1 MRLFILLF
9 LAFSTVGFGQT
20 VSRSVVYDVTG
31 GRSQKLIVAIE
42 GQPYSFTQFI
52 VEASRMTGKSI
63 PLGARIV
70 GFHFMNTEGD
80 HPSVSGNYNTI
91 KAYLAHVPFSSY
103 SSSADIVTRAAS
115 TLIHDGA
122 FNYSD
127 GVSGNPTPEGFYFV
141 NTASPFIWN
150 GLDNMVLS
158 IVDTDA
164 DLNYAGLVNSN
175 IGQGFRCIYN
185 YNNGSP
191 SAAKLALSAAP
202 GGGLP
207 SFSENSATLVTD
219 YPYHI
224 VSYSPPNTYNGTAWS
239 YGSVSDGDFLTVNS
253 DITLCDDATYAG
265 MSVATGVTVTIC
277 STATVTF
284 TGFIKN
290 EGTIFVENGGGL
302 IQTGGWD
309 DNSGSGTWTAKR
321 SFTAWDH
328 NRFNYWSSPAVGES
342 MADVFFH
349 NNGVTNS
356 QDWYKFDVSTQDWAQ
371 ISDPNEIMP
380 AGVGYI
386 ATPTFQ
392 NPWTGNPIN
401 ETREFSGTA
410 FNTGTISTN
419 YINNANDHIL
429 VGNPYPAPLDAND
442 FLAANSADLYGTL
455 YFWDDYGA
463 YSNRGYAAK
472 TQAGY
477 TTAHPSGRIPDKI
490 NAMQGFFVQAF
501 VASANVTFS
510 PDMLYGSNTGT
521 ENNNFF
527 KQGSLERIWVSAS
540 NDSLGYNQILVGMH
554 NDATNGYDQ
563 MMDGKI
569 FKANPQ
575 MAFYSVAGSDEL
587 AIQILPR
594 DEAVERIELG
604 LDVIMPGTYTFHI
617 DSTDQWDLSY
627 PVIFEDALTGYQTDL
642 RNGDAQVTISTPDNY
657 RERFYLNLHGS
668 AVGVDE
674 DANEDVAV
682 RGLFSDGKIVFEA
695 GSPIQSVVVLNTA
708 GQVLMRVND
717 GKQSVLEISA
727 GDYASGVYPAVV
739 TLKNGQSSSLK
750 ILIP

>member
-1 MRLFILLF
+1 MSSGTAIP
-9 LAFSTVGFGQT
+9 VG
-20 VSRSVVYDVTG
+20 S
-31 GRSQKLIVAIE
+31 
-42 GQPYSFTQFI
+42 
-52 VEASRMTGKSI
+52 
-63 PLGARIV
+63 RIV
-70 GFHFMNTEGD
+70 GFHFMNTEGSN
-80 HPSVSGNYNTI
+80 PSVSDNYNTI
-91 KAYLAHVPFSSY
+91 KAYLAHTNLSSY
-103 SSSADIVTRAAS
+103 SSSNDIVYRS
-115 TLIHDGA
+115 SSVLIHDGN
-122 FNYSD
+122 FNYNSGGSSD
-127 GVSGNPTPEGFYFV
+127 TLDFYEGFSFK
-141 NTASPFIWN
+141 NFSSPFFWN
-150 GLDNMVLS
+150 GQDNLVLS
-158 IVDTDA
+158 ILDTDL
-164 DLNYAGLVNSN
+164 DNNYYLSGLSM
-175 IGQGFRCIYN
+175 GFRCMYAPFGQTT
-185 YNNGSP
+185 YR
-191 SAAKLALSAAP
+191 AAFLALNQDGS
-202 GGGLP
+202 GGVP
-207 SFSENSATLVTD
+207 SFNEKTASLEHD
-219 YPYHI
+219 YPYHKI
-224 VSYSPPNTYNGTAWS
+224 YYSLPNTWDGTAWS

-284 TGFIKN
+284 TDFIKN

-392 NPWTGNPIN
+392 NPWAGNPIN

-429 VGNPYPAPLDAND
+429 VGNPYLAPLDVND
-442 FLAANSADLYGTL
+442 FLAANSADLYGAL
-455 YFWDDYGA
+455 YFWDDYEA

-477 TTAHPSGRIPDKI
+477 TAAHPSGRIPDKI

-501 VASANVTFS
+501 VASATVTFS

-527 KQGSLERIWVSAS
+527 KQGILERIWVSAS
-540 NDSLGYNQILVGMH
+540 NDSLGYNQILAGMH
-554 NDATNGYDQ
+554 NDATGGYDQ

-627 PVIFEDALTGYQTDL
+627 PVIFEGALTGYQTGL
-642 RNGDAQVTISTPDNY
+642 RNGDAQVTISTSDNY

-674 DANEDVAV
+674 SANEDVAV
-682 RGLFSDGKIVFEA
+682 RGLFNDGKIVFEA
-695 GSPIQSVVVLNTA
+695 GSPI
-708 GQVLMRVND
+708 
-717 GKQSVLEISA
+717 
-727 GDYASGVYPAVV
+727 
-739 TLKNGQSSSLK
+739 
-750 ILIP
+750 

>member
-9 LAFSTVGFGQT
+9 LAFSTTGFGQT
-20 VSRSVVYDVTG
+20 VIKEFNIYNQPSNLLNVDDLVIVFRSGSTPP
-31 GRSQKLIVAIE
+31 A
-42 GQPYSFTQFI
+42 YSFSQSI
-52 VEASRMTGKSI
+52 INKSFLTEEII
-63 PLGARIV
+63 PVGARIV
-70 GFHFMNTEGD
+70 GLEFLSTRT
-80 HPSVSGNYNTI
+80 NYW
-91 KAYLAHVPFSSY
+91 F
-103 SSSADIVTRAAS
+103 SADVANTWKVYLSHIDVDNYTSSNQVIPLAQSILIFDGTIACNTTTDVLSFEETSS
-115 TLIHDGA
+115 T
-122 FNYSD
+122 F
-127 GVSGNPTPEGFYFV
+127 F
-141 NTASPFIWN
+141 WN
-150 GLDNMVLS
+150 GEQNIAFS
-158 IVDTDA
+158 IVDTDPTSNQK
-164 DLNYAGLVNSN
+164 DYNTGSSTVYAGFKGSGNTVDPLYPRRSAYSSGNSLTGIDTN
-175 IGQGFRCIYN
+175 PTLNPFIPKTGIY
-185 YNNGSP
+185 Y
-191 SAAKLALSAAP
+191 
-202 GGGLP
+202 
-207 SFSENSATLVTD
+207 
-219 YPYHI
+219 I
-224 VSYSPPNTYNGTAWS
+224 PPNTWDGTAWS

-356 QDWYKFDVSTQDWAQ
+356 QDWYKFDVSTQDWAN
-371 ISDPNEIMP
+371 ITDPNEIMP

-386 ATPTFQ
+386 ATPTYQ
-392 NPWTGNPIN
+392 TTWTGNPIN

-410 FNTGTISTN
+410 FNTGTVSTN
-419 YINNANDHIL
+419 YTNTANDHIL

-442 FLAANSADLYGTL
+442 FLTANSADLYGTL
-455 YFWDDYGA
+455 YFWDDYGY
-463 YSNRGYAAK
+463 YSNRGYA
-472 TQAGY
+472 TQTTAGE
-477 TTAHPSGRIPDKI
+477 TAAHPSGRIPDKI

-510 PDMLYGSNTGT
+510 PDMLHGTNNGT

-554 NDATNGYDQ
+554 NDATDGYDQ

-575 MAFYSVAGSDEL
+575 IAFYSVAGSDEL

-674 DANEDVAV
+674 DANQDVGIRSV
-682 RGLFSDGKIVFEA
+682 FSDGKIVFEA